1 MISGSGSKL
10 TIRSSDDE
18 RDPRTLDAGGVAA
31 FLRER
36 GFAPDT
42 VASVRCVGLSGAQ
55 LLALSADDLADEEL
69 GLEPDEAAKL
79 ARLIREETSNE
90 PGGGPAARSPRAGAW
105 RVGLLV
111 GAAATAAIAVCLAV
125 LARRRRRR

>member
-1 MISGSGSKL
+1 MSN
-10 TIRSSDDE
+10 DDE

-55 LLALSADDLADEEL
+55 LLALTADDLADEEL

-79 ARLIREETSNE
+79 AR
-90 PGGGPAARSPRAGAW
+90 AKGAFVIMNV
-105 RVGLLV
+105 RGKGILDSM
-111 GAAATAAIAVCLAV
+111 
-125 LARRRRRR
+125 R